1 MLELGVWSR
10 GEHLKILRQAL
21 SGRADV
27 WLVGPHFADAFAA
40 LEPSAERP
48 PVRLFAT
55 RAELE
60 AELSR
65 RPVVNALVLLKGSH
79 GIGLEHCIGRF

>member
-1 MLELGVWSR
+1 MNVDTVRKYVAELEKQ
-10 GEHLKILRQAL
+10 E
-21 SGRADV
+21 
-27 WLVGPHFADAFAA
+27 
-40 LEPSAERP
+40 
-48 PVRLFAT
+48 
-55 RAELE
+55 AELE